1 MKHLDY
7 KLAGKIAFIS
17 GGSHGIGFEI
27 TKLLGKYG
35 CKVIYCSRNSDRL
48 KKTKT
53 ILDDLRIENFPI
65 QFDAVDELFGS
76 WDEMRREGLK
86 ISDERM
92 NAFRDFVLE
101 SPA

>member
-48 KKTKT
+48 KKTKIIKLISCVIDT
-53 ILDDLRIENFPI
+53 KKFCLITCSPVKPN
-65 QFDAVDELFGS
+65 LFFN
-76 WDEMRREGLK
+76 K
-86 ISDERM
+86 
-92 NAFRDFVLE
+92 
-101 SPA
+101 SPP

>member
-1 MKHLDY
+1 MLTHADMLQ
-7 KLAGKIAFIS
+7 AS
-17 GGSHGIGFEI
+17 
-27 TKLLGKYG
+27 
-35 CKVIYCSRNSDRL
+35 
-48 KKTKT
+48 
-53 ILDDLRIENFPI
+53 
-65 QFDAVDELFGS
+65 FDAVDELFGS

>member
-27 TKLLGKYG
+27 TKILGKYG

-48 KKTKT
+48 K
-53 ILDDLRIENFPI
+53 
-65 QFDAVDELFGS
+65 
-76 WDEMRREGLK
+76 
-86 ISDERM
+86 
-92 NAFRDFVLE
+92 
-101 SPA
+101 